1 MTTKRAKYATSLVL
15 VLLAF
20 FLGLGESRAIDGPN
34 PAVNYNFPNFA
45 NSPLPTVVGGVVTP
59 NTGIRKF
66 VDSLSVPGTYA
77 APGANGIGQFIP
89 IATPQTPPNVNGVPP
104 TWAATDDYYEIAL
117 VEYVEQMHSDLPP
130 VVGAK
135 IGGTGGTKLRGYVQE
150 ANGVPM
156 GDPHYLGPLI
166 IATKDK
172 PVRIKFT
179 NRLPIGVPAG
189 NLFIPTDVTMMG
201 AGPYEIDVD
210 PLNPQP
216 GATITGNFTQNRAT
230 LHLHG
235 GNTPW
240 ISDGTPHQWT
250 VPAGEFANTTY
261 PKGMSVQNVPDM
273 ELPANGSLTFYYTN
287 QQSGRLMFYHDHAYG
302 ITRLNVYAG
311 EAAGYLLTDTAE
323 RALTN
328 GGTVGIPN
336 MPEVPLVIQDRT
348 FVPDPL
354 TQLATSDPSW
364 DTANWGGMGN
374 FWFPHVYMPNQWP
387 NNPDNTGVNPLGR
400 WDYGPWFWPIF
411 PAPGAIPALS
421 SVPEAFMDTP
431 VVNGTVYPYYNVP
444 AGPVRFRILNAAN
457 DRYWNLQLYQTSN
470 ILSGITVT
478 APGATYTAA
487 PIVTITNAAG
497 DTTGK
502 GATAL
507 ATVDLTPA
515 SPTLGQVTGI
525 RLVTVGSGYTAAP
538 TVTITP
544 APGDLTGVGATA
556 TATLYTGLTEVGMI
570 PYVPPQASWPAG
582 WGTPDSREGG
592 VPDPALRGP
601 AIVQIGTE
609 GGILPY
615 PAVVKNIPIDYDYNR
630 RSVTVLNVLEHGLF
644 LGPAERADVIIDFTP
659 YAGKTIILYNDAPAP
674 VPGFD
679 PRNDYY
685 TAAPDWTAN
694 GGAPSTLAG
703 YGPNTR
709 TIMAFNVAGVAGATP
724 PNDYYNPN
732 ILTALQTALP
742 AAFALTQD
750 RPIVAESAYNA
761 AFGTAWTDQYA
772 RIYTGSSLQPTF
784 NFTDGNSL
792 PQSYTP
798 GSKAIQELFDN
809 YGRMNSTLGVEL
821 PATSALIQTTIPLGY
836 IDPPT
841 ETFNDGETQ
850 IWKITHNGVDTHAV
864 HFHLFNAQLIN
875 RVGWDGTIKPPD
887 PNEQGWKDTIRMNPL
902 EDIIVAVKAK
912 SQTGLPFT
920 LPDSVRPMDVTMPIG
935 SSSNFTQVDPATGN
949 PATVVNAMYNYHWEY
964 VWHCHLLGH
973 EENDMMRPMVLVVG
987 QAGPTAGV
995 APTTLTFASQAIN
1008 TTSAAQT
1015 VTLSN
1020 TGTGALT
1027 INSIT
1032 ITGANPADFAR
1043 TTTCGTSLPAPT
1055 APATSTTCTISVTFK
1070 PTVSGARA
1078 GNITISTND
1087 TVHPTLTV
1095 AMTGTGASPT
1105 AGVAPTTLTFTNQ
1118 QVGTTSA
1125 AQTATLSNTGTAP
1138 LTITGITIGGT
1149 NAGDFARTTTCG
1161 ATLAAG
1167 ATCTISVTFAP
1178 TAAGARTASVAIA
1191 SNDPV
1196 NPTLSVALTGTGTA
1210 PTAGVA
1216 PTTLT
1221 FTNQQV
1227 GTTSAAQTATLSNT
1241 GTAPLT
1247 ITGITIGG
1255 TNAGDFARTTTCGA
1269 TLAAGA
1275 TCTISVTFAPTAAGA
1290 RTASVAI
1297 ATNAPVNPTLSV
1309 ALTGT
1314 GTAPTAGVAPTT
1326 LTFAG
1331 QMVNTTSAAQS
1342 VTLSNNGTA
1351 ALTISSITIAGTNA
1365 NNFARTTT
1373 CGATLA
1379 AGATC
1384 TISVT
1389 FTPTAAGARTA
1400 SVAIATN
1407 APANPTL
1414 SVALTGTGTAPI
1426 AGVSPLSLTFGNQA
1440 IGVTSAGQMVTLSN
1454 TGTANLTVNS
1464 ITITGA
1470 NAGDFAELNG
1480 CGTLLVAGGTCSAFV
1495 TFRPT
1500 AGGARAASLTFS
1512 TNDAAH
1518 PTLTVGLSGTGTG
1531 ARVTP
1536 TSLAFGNQALNT
1548 NSATQSVTLTNL
1560 GTTSLTG
1567 IAISLTGANASSF
1580 RIASNN
1586 CRATLAAGAT
1596 CTIGI
1601 RFRPTAVGAMAAALS
1616 ITDSDPTSPQT
1627 VQLSGTG
1634 TGPALGLSPT
1644 SVAFGNWAVAGG
1656 ATAPRTVTVSNT
1668 GTAPLIITGIT
1679 ISGGN
1684 ATQFARTNVN
1694 CPIRGAGLAAGAS
1707 CTVNVTFNPSTVGNK
1722 TSSLRVAVSAPA
1734 TTQSVPLTGTGQ

>member
-1 MTTKRAKYATSLVL
+1 MTTKRAKYAVSLVL

-34 PAVNYNFPNFA
+34 PTVDYNFPNFA
-45 NSPLPTVVGGVVTP
+45 NSPLPAVVGGVVTP
-59 NTGIRKF
+59 GTGMRKF
-66 VDSLSVPGTYA
+66 VDRLSLPGTYA

-89 IATPQTPPNVNGVPP
+89 IAVPQTPPLLNGQVPV
-104 TWAATDDYYEIAL
+104 WAATDDYYEIAL

-150 ANGVPM
+150 ANGVAM
-156 GDPHYLGPLI
+156 GAPHYLGPLI
-166 IATKDK
+166 IATKNK

-179 NRLPIGVPAG
+179 NRLPVGIPAG
-189 NLFIPTDVTMMG
+189 NLFIPTDVTIMG
-201 AGPYEIDVD
+201 AGPYEINID
-210 PLNPQP
+210 PLNPTL
-216 GATITGNFTQNRAT
+216 GTIAGNFTQNRAT

-240 ISDGTPHQWT
+240 ISDGTAHQWT

-261 PKGMSVQNVPDM
+261 PKGMSVQPVPDM
-273 ELPANGSLTFYYTN
+273 EVPANGSLTFYYTN

-328 GGTVGIPN
+328 GTTAGVPS
-336 MPEVPLVIQDRT
+336 MPEVPLVIQDKT
-348 FVPDPL
+348 FVPNT
-354 TQLATSDPSW
+354 TQLTTSDPTW
-364 DTANWGGMGN
+364 DTVNWGGMGN
-374 FWFPHVYMPNQWP
+374 LWFPHIYMPNQWP

-421 SVPEAFMDTP
+421 AIPEGFMDTP

-457 DRYWNLQLYQTSN
+457 DRFWNLQLYRTSPIVSAIN
-470 ILSGITVT
+470 VT
-478 APGATYTAA
+478 AAGTGYTIA

-497 DTTGK
+497 DTAGK
-502 GATAL
+502 GATAV
-507 ATVDLTPA
+507 ATIDLTA
-515 SPTLGQVTGI
+515 GSATIGQVTGI

-538 TVTITP
+538 TVAITA
-544 APGDLTGVGATA
+544 APGDLTGAGATA
-556 TATLYTGLTEVGMI
+556 TATLYTGLTEVGML
-570 PYVPPQASWPAG
+570 PYAPPQTNWPAG
-582 WGTPDSREGG
+582 WGTADSREGG
-592 VPDPALRGP
+592 VPDPAFRGP
-601 AIVQIGTE
+601 AMIQIGTE
-609 GGILPY
+609 GGILPR
-615 PAVVKNIPIDYDYNR
+615 PAVINNIPIDYDYNR

-659 YAGKTIILYNDAPAP
+659 YAGRTIILYNDAPAP

-685 TAAPDWTAN
+685 TAGPDWTAN
-694 GGAPSTLAG
+694 GGAPPTLAG

-709 TIMAFNVAGVAGATP
+709 TIMAFIVAGTAGATTP
-724 PNDYYNPN
+724 DYYNPT
-732 ILTALQTALP
+732 ILTGLQTALP
-742 AAFALTQD
+742 AAYALTQD

-761 AFGTAWTDQYA
+761 AFGTLWTDQYA
-772 RIYTGSSLQPTF
+772 RIYTGSALQPTF
-784 NFTDGNSL
+784 NFTDGNSQ

-850 IWKITHNGVDTHAV
+850 IWKITHNGVDTHAI
-864 HFHLFNAQLIN
+864 HFHLINAQLIN

-902 EDIIVAVKAK
+902 EDIIVAIKAK

-935 SSSNFTQVDPATGN
+935 AVSNFTQVDPATGN
-949 PATVVNAMYNYHWEY
+949 PKAVVNAMYNYHWEY

-973 EENDMMRPMVLVVG
+973 EENDMMRPMVLIVG

-995 APTTLTFASQAIN
+995 TPTTLAFANQIIN

-1032 ITGANPADFAR
+1032 VTGANAADFAR

-1055 APATSTTCTISVTFK
+1055 APATSTTCTISVTFR
-1070 PTVSGARA
+1070 PAATGARA
-1078 GNITISTND
+1078 GSISISTNN
-1087 TVHPTLTV
+1087 TANPILTV
-1095 AMTGTGASPT
+1095 AMTGTGVAPV
-1105 AGVAPTTLTFTNQ
+1105 AGVAPTTLTFASQ
-1118 QVGTTSA
+1118 QVATTSA
-1125 AQTATLSNTGTAP
+1125 AQAVTLTNTGTAA
-1138 LTITGITIGGT
+1138 LTINTIGFTGT
-1149 NAGDFARTTTCG
+1149 NPGDFARTTTCG
-1161 ATLAAG
+1161 ASLAAG
-1167 ATCTISVTFAP
+1167 ANCAINVTFRP
-1178 TAAGARTASVAIA
+1178 TAAGARAASLSIA

-1196 NPTLSVALTGTGTA
+1196 RPTITVAVTGTGIAATA
-1210 PTAGVA
+1210 AVTPASLAFG
-1216 PTTLT
+1216 
-1221 FTNQQV
+1221 NQMIN
-1227 GTTSAAQTATLSNT
+1227 TTSAAQGVTLSNT
-1241 GTAPLT
+1241 GTAALT
-1247 ITGITIGG
+1247 ITGITIAG
-1255 TNAGDFARTTTCGA
+1255 TNPGDFARTTTCGA
-1269 TLAAGA
+1269 SLAAGA
-1275 TCTISVTFAPTAAGA
+1275 NCAINVTFRPTVVGA
-1290 RTASVAI
+1290 RAATVSVAS
-1297 ATNAPVNPTLSV
+1297 NDPVNPTLTV
-1309 ALTGT
+1309 ALSGT
-1314 GTAPTAGVAPTT
+1314 GT
-1326 LTFAG
+1326 
-1331 QMVNTTSAAQS
+1331 
-1342 VTLSNNGTA
+1342 
-1351 ALTISSITIAGTNA
+1351 
-1365 NNFARTTT
+1365 R
-1373 CGATLA
+1373 
-1379 AGATC
+1379 
-1384 TISVT
+1384 
-1389 FTPTAAGARTA
+1389 
-1400 SVAIATN
+1400 
-1407 APANPTL
+1407 
-1414 SVALTGTGTAPI
+1414 PI
-1426 AGVSPLSLTFGNQA
+1426 AGVSPLSLAFGNQPV
-1440 IGVTSAGQMVTLSN
+1440 GVMSTGQMVTLSN

-1470 NAGDFAELNG
+1470 NPGDFAELNG

-1495 TFRPT
+1495 TFQPA
-1500 AGGARAASLTFS
+1500 AGGARSASLTFS
-1512 TNDAAH
+1512 TNDPVN
-1518 PTLTVGLSGTGTG
+1518 PTLTVGLGGTGTG

-1536 TSLAFGNQALNT
+1536 TSLTYANQALNT
-1548 NSATQSVTLTNL
+1548 TSATQSVTLTNL
-1560 GTTSLTG
+1560 GTTTLTG
-1567 IAISLTGANASSF
+1567 IAVSMTGTNATSF
-1580 RIASNN
+1580 RIASNS

-1601 RFRPTAVGAMAAALS
+1601 RFRPTVIGALSAALS

-1627 VQLSGTG
+1627 VQLRGTG
-1634 TGPALGLSPT
+1634 TGPALTLSPT
-1644 SVAFGNWAVAGG
+1644 ALPFGNWPVAGG
-1656 ATAPRTVTVSNT
+1656 ATAPRAVTVTNS
-1668 GTAPLIITGIT
+1668 GTAPLIITGIGLA
-1679 ISGGN
+1679 GGN
-1684 ATQFARTNVN
+1684 ANQFARTNVN
-1694 CPIRGAGLAAGAS
+1694 CPIRGTGLAAGAS

-1722 TSSLRVAVSAPA
+1722 TTSLRVTVAAPA
-1734 TTQSVPLTGTGQ
+1734 TTQSVTVTGTGQ